1 MFQYLQP
8 FGRKC
13 YVHVPVEKRPPGT
26 KLLPRAVEGI
36 FVGYTDSTKIY
47 RIYVPSRH
55 KIEVTRQVRFAPLDT
70 AENDRKNIKPIPSQ
84 VTTSNDQSFEIEA
97 VDTTPMIISQIR
109 KGKDKQ
115 PQPESEPEDNESE
128 KSQTPQPES
137 EPEDNESEKSQTP
150 QPESEPED
158 NESEKSQTPQP
169 ESEPE
174 DNEISQT
181 PQPEPV
187 RVIPPGA
194 TVTQF
199 GRISRPV
206 AKYATALI
214 DDDPETYIEALRRP
228 ESEEWQ
234 KAMDTEIEALKR
246 NDTYTV
252 VPIPKGRKLVD
263 SKWVY
268 KTKYL
273 ADGSVE
279 QLKARGVAKGYSQ
292 IPGQD
297 FDETFAPVVRYESLR
312 LLLAIS
318 AQKGWKPRQYDVKS
332 AFLYGRLQETI
343 YMRPLQG
350 YREE

>member
-1 MFQYLQP
+1 M
-8 FGRKC
+8 
-13 YVHVPVEKRPPGT
+13 
-26 KLLPRAVEGI
+26 
-36 FVGYTDSTKIY
+36 
-47 RIYVPSRH
+47 PSRH

-97 VDTTPMIISQIR
+97 VDTTPMIISQIQ

-128 KSQTPQPES
+128 KSQTPEPESEPEKSEKPQTPQPESEPES
-137 EPEDNESEKSQTP
+137 EPEDNESEDSESEDNQSEGSQTL
-150 QPESEPED
+150 QPEP
-158 NESEKSQTPQP
+158 TPKL
-169 ESEPE
+169 
-174 DNEISQT
+174 
-181 PQPEPV
+181 EPV
-187 RVIPPGA
+187 RVIPPSA
-194 TVTQF
+194 TVTRS

-214 DDDPETYIEALRRP
+214 NDDPETYMEALRRP

-279 QLKARGVAKGYSQ
+279 
-292 IPGQD
+292 
-297 FDETFAPVVRYESLR
+297 
-312 LLLAIS
+312 
-318 AQKGWKPRQYDVKS
+318 
-332 AFLYGRLQETI
+332 
-343 YMRPLQG
+343 
-350 YREE
+350 

>member
-1 MFQYLQP
+1 MTDNGGEYVNEEVKSIFASKGIKHADSPPYSHESNGVAERYNRTIMSMVRCWLKGMSLRFWSEAVSTAVYIKNRLPHKAVKEPTPYEGLHKSKPMVQYLQP

-128 KSQTPQPES
+128 KSQTPEPES
-137 EPEDNESEKSQTP
+137 EPEKSEKPQTP
-150 QPESEPED
+150 QPESEPESEPKD
-158 NESEKSQTPQP
+158 NESEDS
-169 ESEPE
+169 ESE
-174 DNEISQT
+174 DNESEGSQT
-181 PQPEPV
+181 LQPEPTPKLEPV
-187 RVIPPGA
+187 CVIPPDA
-194 TVTQF
+194 TVTQS
-199 GRISRPV
+199 GRISHSV

-214 DDDPETYIEALRRP
+214 NDDSETYMEVLH
-228 ESEEWQ
+228 
-234 KAMDTEIEALKR
+234 
-246 NDTYTV
+246 
-252 VPIPKGRKLVD
+252 
-263 SKWVY
+263 
-268 KTKYL
+268 
-273 ADGSVE
+273 
-279 QLKARGVAKGYSQ
+279 
-292 IPGQD
+292 
-297 FDETFAPVVRYESLR
+297 
-312 LLLAIS
+312 
-318 AQKGWKPRQYDVKS
+318 
-332 AFLYGRLQETI
+332 
-343 YMRPLQG
+343 
-350 YREE
+350 